1 METRSRKHEL
11 EQAKILDNKMKRQR
25 ARQERELAEA
35 LTVTMETRSRKRG
48 RERLEHERVKAK
60 MLDDMMALQAE
71 DMSLEI
77 AKAMHFDTAED
88 FKNYWKK
95 FDILRNNRIVFEEHG
110 KDLQKHGVTVH
121 TLVREQTS
129 VIKKALDE
137 YAVSMGDLAS
147 MRLSVFS
154 GEVLSG
160 WNEFMVFRKQDW
172 AGPHYILEV
181 MLLEYLERLQGTYF
195 VPADRFVKPGTVMVL
210 LMLAIRY
217 NDDQAVWK
225 SIFNEMIRS
234 VKSIADLTLDEI
246 GMKYS
251 EPPLKEDRL
260 GNPIPREVSVA
271 AEFLDADVKK
281 DDAYLLIKSRQ
292 GETQAS
298 VICVNAKRFKNVH
311 KYLTLVALNALE
323 VKMLQALDWRLG
335 YVAKPGEIRSDGIT
349 PKKGEEES
357 PHWNLTWHD
366 ADEKHWFWKRL
377 AQIRD
382 TYPDEK
388 GAQSEKKV

>member
-1 METRSRKHEL
+1 M
-11 EQAKILDNKMKRQR
+11 LDNMM
-25 ARQERELAEA
+25 ARQAEN
-35 LTVTMETRSRKRG
+35 
-48 RERLEHERVKAK
+48 
-60 MLDDMMALQAE
+60 
-71 DMSLEI
+71 MSLAI
-77 AKAMHFDTAED
+77 AKAKHFDTVED
-88 FKNYWKK
+88 FKNYRNK
-95 FDILRNNRIVFEEHG
+95 FNVLACDRIVFEKHG
-110 KDLQKHGVTVH
+110 EDLQKHGVAMH
-121 TLVREQTS
+121 ELVCEQTS

-137 YAVSMGDLAS
+137 YAVPMGNLPP

-154 GEVLSG
+154 DEVLFT
-160 WNEFMVFRKQDW
+160 WNDFMVFRKQDW

-181 MLLEYLERLQGTYF
+181 MLLEYLERLEGTDF

-234 VKSIADLTLDEI
+234 VKSIADMTLDEI

-251 EPPLKEDRL
+251 EPPL
-260 GNPIPREVSVA
+260 
-271 AEFLDADVKK
+271 
-281 DDAYLLIKSRQ
+281 RQ

-298 VICVNAKRFKNVH
+298 VICVNAEQFKNVH
-311 KYLTLVALNALE
+311 KHLTLVALNALE

-335 YVAKPGEIRSDGIT
+335 YVAKPGEMRSDGIT
-349 PKKGEEES
+349 PKDGEEES

-388 GAQSEKKV
+388 DAQSENKV